1 MELGTQHH
9 LCHHLQLPVT
19 QSSVKVVPS
28 ELKKETETIY
38 LLFPTGLSFGPGSFF
53 SSVLIIDNLPEQSSV
68 GLVLLL

>member
-9 LCHHLQLPVT
+9 LCHHLQLPVM
-19 QSSVKVVPS
+19 QSSVKIAPS

-53 SSVLIIDNLPEQSSV
+53 SSLLIVDNLPEQSSV